1 MGQPEIRPMLF
12 LLLHYLAP
20 HCSTWLLCDLPSV
33 FDLKMHNLCF
43 HESLEGKQVGETMNL
58 YMLLWDVDV
67 QLELCLEKSVNVVVS
82 TVDT

>member
-1 MGQPEIRPMLF
+1 M
-12 LLLHYLAP
+12 
-20 HCSTWLLCDLPSV
+20 
-33 FDLKMHNLCF
+33 
-43 HESLEGKQVGETMNL
+43 MNL